1 MKKIAISSSM
11 ASILLVIAG
20 TAWAQGAPSGAPN
33 APSGAL
39 SQTPTTSLQEQNA
52 EKFNIYT
59 SKPGEKKPDAAKVHE
74 AALKD
79 AGALVGQLHLSC
91 VVTDASY
98 VAHGPTVVNGKTVQT
113 TTFEVACGN
122 GMGYFV
128 VSQEPE
134 LPTALSCFTAEA
146 VRTADVAA
154 GNKPGVVCQLPANA
168 DIKTMATSIV
178 NHTGHA
184 CTVRDLKRIGQSA
197 KSNTEYNE
205 VACADGT
212 GYMLA
217 SALPGSTN
225 APIVVSCHNSAL
237 QGIACK
243 MSDNGELP
251 PTIQDFKAALAQHNV
266 RCDATDVRSIG
277 KQTESKRHVVEFLCP
292 QQQPGGLVAFIPL
305 NGNTAPFEAVDCAT
319 AAKQRISCTLTKK

>member
-1 MKKIAISSSM
+1 MKKIAISIS
-11 ASILLVIAG
+11 AAILFVTAG
-20 TAWAQGAPSGAPN
+20 AAWAQGAPSGSPN

-52 EKFNIYT
+52 TKFNVYQ
-59 SKPGEKKPDAAKVHE
+59 SKPGEKKLDPAQIHQ

-79 AGALVGQLHLSC
+79 AGALVAKLQLSC

-98 VAHGPTVVNGKTVQT
+98 IAQGPAVVNGKTVQT
-113 TTFEVACGN
+113 ATFEVACGN
-122 GMGYFV
+122 GLGYFV

-134 LPTALSCFTAEA
+134 PPMALSCFTAEA
-146 VRTADVAA
+146 ARAADVAA

-168 DIKTMATSIV
+168 DIKTMAMSIV
-178 NHTGHA
+178 NHTGHT
-184 CTVRDLKRIGQSA
+184 CTVRDLKRIGQST

-237 QGIACK
+237 QGIPCK
-243 MSDNGELP
+243 LSDNGELP
-251 PTIQDFKAALAQHNV
+251 ATIEDFKTALAQHNV
-266 RCDATDVRSIG
+266 PCDASDVRSIG
-277 KQTESKRHVVEFLCP
+277 KETALKRHVVEFLCP

-305 NGNTAPFEAVDCAT
+305 NGNTAPFETVDCA
-319 AAKQRISCTLTKK
+319 AASKRGIICKLTKK